1 VKIKTLIIDDEPLAR
16 KRIKQLL
23 DHETDFQLIGENST
37 VAEAISDC
45 EELAPDL
52 IFLDVEMPDGSG
64 FDVLERLAHD
74 AALPAVIFVTAYDHY
89 TIKAFEFHAVDY
101 LLKPFSEERF
111 RQATAKVRKRYGFE
125 DKEEFTEQIKNLI
138 GHVKLNQD
146 FLERLVINHNDRLIV
161 VPTKEI
167 DWITAYGNYLR
178 VHTQGKTY
186 LLRETINQIVK
197 RLNPEIF
204 LRIHRSTIINIECI
218 KEFQPMFGGNY
229 TVVLKDETEFVL
241 SRNYRKEVLSRFEA

>member
-1 VKIKTLIIDDEPLAR
+1 MKIKTLIIDDEPLAR
-16 KRIKQLL
+16 KRIIKLL
-23 DHETDFQLIGENST
+23 DDETEFQVIGENGT
-37 VAEAISDC
+37 VAEAISAC
-45 EELAPDL
+45 AELAPDL

-64 FDVLERLAHD
+64 FDVLDELSGA

-111 RQATAKVRKRYGFE
+111 RQATAKVRKRSGYE
-125 DKEEFTEQIKNLI
+125 NKEEFNEQIKNLI
-138 GHVKLNQD
+138 GHVKVNQD

-229 TVVLKDETEFVL
+229 TVVLKDDTEFVL